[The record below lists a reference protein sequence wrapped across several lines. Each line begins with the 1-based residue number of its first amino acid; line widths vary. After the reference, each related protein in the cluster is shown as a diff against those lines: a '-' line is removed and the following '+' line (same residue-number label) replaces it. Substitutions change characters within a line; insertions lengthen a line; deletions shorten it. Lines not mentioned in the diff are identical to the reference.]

1 MSAGAS
7 GQFAHLSA
15 ICRNVVQAE
24 GVVQFL
30 EQQQTAVRTDF
41 GTKEFQPHTAVKS
54 KPNAAHFACT
64 LWVIHYL
71 PPSVG

>member
-1 MSAGAS
+1 MSAGAC

-30 EQQQTAVRTDF
+30 EQQQTAVKTDL
-41 GTKEFQPHTAVKS
+41 GTMEFQ
-54 KPNAAHFACT
+54 
-64 LWVIHYL
+64 LL
-71 PPSVG
+71 PAPSG